1 LFNLVR
7 TAAAFP
13 RPPDKR
19 PAKLRRDPNTWP
31 GDWSATL
38 RAILRPAKTFLS
50 EWREVRRK
58 AIYKTPNPQ
67 RSQLR
72 DRHEHWQDKMA
83 RLIKALVFLAV
94 IAFLGLVGYAYL
106 GDLSP
111 DQSEMR
117 EPVQLD
123 VGQ

>member
-1 LFNLVR
+1 
-7 TAAAFP
+7 
-13 RPPDKR
+13 
-19 PAKLRRDPNTWP
+19 
-31 GDWSATL
+31 
-38 RAILRPAKTFLS
+38 
-50 EWREVRRK
+50 
-58 AIYKTPNPQ
+58 
-67 RSQLR
+67 
-72 DRHEHWQDKMA
+72 MA
-83 RLIKALVFLAV
+83 RLIKALVFLVV

>member
-1 LFNLVR
+1 M
-7 TAAAFP
+7 
-13 RPPDKR
+13 
-19 PAKLRRDPNTWP
+19 
-31 GDWSATL
+31 DWSGTACTVAL
-38 RAILRPAKTFLS
+38 AILRPAKTFLP
-50 EWREVRRK
+50 EWREVGRK
-58 AIYKTPNPQ
+58 AIYKSPNPQ
-67 RSQLR
+67 RMRRR
-72 DRHEHWQDKMA
+72 DGHIYWQDKMA